1 MFYDEF
7 KLLAITDG
15 LTRCYNHRHFQ
26 EVLESEFQRAKRYK
40 LTFSLLIG
48 DIDNFKMINDTY
60 GHQIGD
66 VVLKG
71 IASLLKRGVRD
82 IDVVARYGGE
92 EFAIIM
98 PETDA
103 NGAYETAERIRRS
116 IADYIFS
123 GLPSNTKVTISIG
136 VGTYPDVKVTSKF
149 DFVEKVDKALYR
161 AKEEG
166 KNRVCVA
173 Y

>member
-1 MFYDEF
+1 
-7 KLLAITDG
+7 
-15 LTRCYNHRHFQ
+15 
-26 EVLESEFQRAKRYK
+26 
-40 LTFSLLIG
+40 
-48 DIDNFKMINDTY
+48 
-60 GHQIGD
+60 
-66 VVLKG
+66 
-71 IASLLKRGVRD
+71 
-82 IDVVARYGGE
+82 
-92 EFAIIM
+92 M